1 MLITN
6 YCKEFSGNSPAV
18 AILYLY
24 CIVIKL
30 SIPQSTVF
38 PISHSQSTIIVYLG
52 LLLILIPY
60 KSVLCSL
67 APYSMDSVPVSSLLG
82 A

>member
-38 PISHSQSTIIVYLG
+38 PISHSQSTITVCLR
-52 LLLILIPY
+52 LLPVLIPY
-60 KSVLCSL
+60 KLVLCSL
-67 APYSMDSVPVSSLLG
+67 AAYSMDNVPFSSLLG
-82 A
+82 V